1 MHRTAS
7 SESSCSHLPRCW
19 REEEESPLSTETNS
33 KLSTNVEDRENRATI
48 RSLKVVQPDSEI
60 RRLFKDQKT
69 SNLSKYQWLTLGESS
84 IWKLL
89 YFEFLTMTLQGLRGA
104 IGIFLRQKLLPGLFQ
119 QCGSGLV
126 VGRNVV
132 FRHPGRIVIGN
143 NVVIDD
149 NVVIDAKGDE
159 DTTIEIGSNSII
171 GRNSALVCKGGTIHI
186 DRDVNVS
193 VNCTLISESSIS
205 VGKKSLI
212 AGHCYV
218 IGGGNH
224 GIEFNGVPFVD
235 QPRTEKGGVE
245 ILENCWL
252 GAHSTV
258 LDGVTI
264 GPDAIVGASALVN
277 RSVPPQ
283 TVVAGV
289 PAEVISSGSG
299 NDQSKVRKHA
309 R

>member
-1 MHRTAS
+1 MSADAHDS
-7 SESSCSHLPRCW
+7 SSSDPGIWESVS
-19 REEEESPLSTETNS
+19 
-33 KLSTNVEDRENRATI
+33 
-48 RSLKVVQPDSEI
+48 SLRVVQPDSEI

-69 SNLSKYQWLTLGESS
+69 SNLRKYQWLTLGESS

-89 YFEFLTMTLQGLRGA
+89 YFETLTMLLQGMRGA
-104 IGIFLRQKLLPGLFQ
+104 IGIYLRQKLMPGLLQ

-126 VGRNVV
+126 IGRNVV

-149 NVVIDAKGDE
+149 NVVIDAKGE
-159 DTTIEIGSNSII
+159 EGTTIEIGSNTII
-171 GRNSALVCKGGTIHI
+171 GRNCVLVCKGGTIELEQ
-186 DRDVNVS
+186 DVNIS
-193 VNCTLISESSIS
+193 VNCTLISESRVS

-212 AGHCYV
+212 GGHCYI

-224 GIEFNGVPFVD
+224 GIDFYGVAFVD

-252 GAHSTV
+252 GANSTV
-258 LDGVTI
+258 LDGTTI
-264 GPDAIVGASALVN
+264 GPDAVVGAAALVN

-289 PAEVISSGSG
+289 PAVVIHSASNSDP
-299 NDQSKVRKHA
+299 NKLRKLA